1 MDKARRRSRLPRSI
15 QLELLKY
22 FCTGTTVRSAAELT
36 AINRNTAILFFHE
49 LQEVIFVELA
59 ASEPGLM
66 SGEIE
71 VDESYFG
78 GRRKGKRGRGA
89 AGKVPVFGLLKRG
102 GKVHVV
108 VIPNAR
114 TSTLFPIIRDKV
126 RPDSIVYTDSFG
138 AYDVL
143 DVSEFHH
150 VRINHSELF
159 AKDLNHINGI
169 ENFWNQAKRHLR
181 SYNGI
186 PQQHFHLFI
195 KECEWRFNHRPI
207 ANLTKVLQH
216 WWFK

>member
-1 MDKARRRSRLPRSI
+1 MVTYRRRSRLSRSI

-22 FCTGTTVRSAAELT
+22 FCAGTTARSAAELT
-36 AINRNTAILFFHE
+36 GVNRNTAILFFHK
-49 LQEVIFVELA
+49 LREVIFDELA
-59 ASEPGLM
+59 SSEPGLM

-108 VIPNAR
+108 IIPNAR
-114 TSTLFPIIRDKV
+114 SESLFPIIRDKV

-143 DVSEFHH
+143 DVSEFQH

-159 AKDLNHINGI
+159 AEDRNHINGI

-195 KECEWRFNHRPI
+195 KECEWRFNHRPV
-207 ANLTKVLQH
+207 ANLTKVLQS
-216 WWFK
+216 WWIK